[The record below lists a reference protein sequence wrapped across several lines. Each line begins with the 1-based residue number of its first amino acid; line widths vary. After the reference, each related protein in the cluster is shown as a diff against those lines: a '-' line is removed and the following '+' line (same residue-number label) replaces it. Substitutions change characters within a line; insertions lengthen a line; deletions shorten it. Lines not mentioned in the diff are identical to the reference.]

1 MQAKESIGSEPMHAK
16 RLSFVLFAALL
27 WTAPGAA
34 ADKVSIG
41 NLPASSSWCF
51 IIAEEKGYF
60 RDENIEA
67 DVVPYDSGA
76 KMIPQLSAGQLDVGA
91 GSASSGLYNA
101 YGRGIDLKI
110 VADAVRGVKG
120 AGQSVLVRAP
130 LLRSGQVKSI
140 ADLKGRTVAVT
151 AEAGTEA
158 AVLAYGLST
167 AGLTYGDVKKVFL
180 PFAQHGIA
188 YQNGAID
195 ASLTAEPAA
204 TAAIKLGVAD
214 RLMFVGDF
222 YPDAQSAVVLY
233 GQKFVSDRPEVG
245 KRFMKAYVRAVRDYN
260 DAIKDGH
267 IAGKGAEEIIAIL
280 TKRFKYPPDVI
291 RTMWAHAINPD
302 GWVNVDGIRRDFQ
315 FFKDQNQIKVAVQP
329 EDVLDRRFVDYAVQA
344 LGPYQRPGQ

>member
-1 MQAKESIGSEPMHAK
+1 MGFKRIGLAV
-16 RLSFVLFAALL
+16 LSTVLLWGNAGAALAL
-27 WTAPGAA
+27 
-34 ADKVSIG
+34 DKVSIG

-60 RDENIEA
+60 RDENIEP

-101 YGRGIDLKI
+101 FGRGIELRI

-120 AGQSVLVRAP
+120 AGQSLLVRKE
-130 LLRSGQVKSI
+130 LLRGGAVKGI
-140 ADLKGRTVAVT
+140 ADLKGRNVAVT

-158 AVLAYGLST
+158 AVLAYGLKT
-167 AGLTYGDVKKVFL
+167 AGLTYNDVNKVFL
-180 PFAQHGIA
+180 PFAQHGVA

-204 TAAIKLGVAD
+204 TAAIRLGVAD

-222 YPDAQSAVVLY
+222 YPDAESAIVLY
-233 GQKFVSDRPEVG
+233 GQKFVAERPEVA
-245 KRFMKAYVRAVRDYN
+245 KRFMKAYVRAARDYN

-267 IAGKGAEEIIAIL
+267 IAGKGAAEIIAIL
-280 TKRFKYPPDVI
+280 TKRFKYSQDII

-302 GWVNVDGIRRDFQ
+302 GWVEVASIERDFQ

-329 EDVLDRRFVDYAVQA
+329 QDVLDRRFVDYAVQQ
-344 LGPYQRPGQ
+344 LGPYKRPEN

>member
-1 MQAKESIGSEPMHAK
+1 MRSTFVRSPLIAVAAAIG
-16 RLSFVLFAALL
+16 LSFPAAGAALDRV
-27 WTAPGAA
+27 A
-34 ADKVSIG
+34 IG

-60 RDENIEA
+60 RDEGIEA

-101 YGRGIDLKI
+101 FGRGIDLKI

-120 AGQSVLVRAP
+120 AGQSLLVRTA
-130 LLRSGQVKSI
+130 LLRSGAVKSI

-158 AVLAYGLST
+158 AVLAHGLTT
-167 AGLTYGDVKKVFL
+167 AGLRYEDVTKAFL
-180 PFAQHGIA
+180 PFSAHAVA

-204 TAAIKLGVAD
+204 AAAINLGVAG

-222 YPDAQSAVVLY
+222 YPDAQSAVVLF
-233 GQKFVSDRPEVG
+233 GQKFVAERPAVG
-245 KRFMKAYVRAVRDYN
+245 RRFMVAYLRAVRDYN

-267 IAGKGAEEIIAIL
+267 IAGKGADEIIAIL
-280 TKRFKYPPDVI
+280 ARRFKYPDGII
-291 RTMWAHAINPD
+291 RAMWAHAINPD
-302 GWVNVDGIRRDFQ
+302 GWVEVASIKTDFR
-315 FFKDQNQIKVAVQP
+315 FFKEQNQIKVDITP
-329 EDVLDRRFVDYAVQA
+329 EAVLDRSFVDYAVKA
-344 LGPYQRPGQ
+344 LGPYRRPGG

>member
-1 MQAKESIGSEPMHAK
+1 MRAS
-16 RLSFVLFAALL
+16 LSRSSLITIASAIALSC
-27 WTAPGAA
+27 AA
-34 ADKVSIG
+34 APASALDRVAIG

-60 RDENIEA
+60 RDEGIEA

-76 KMIPQLSAGQLDVGA
+76 KMVPQLSAGQLDVGA

-101 YGRGIDLKI
+101 FGRGIDLKI

-120 AGQSVLVRAP
+120 AGQSLLVRTE
-130 LLRSGQVKSI
+130 LLRSGAVKSI

-158 AVLAYGLST
+158 AVLAHGLES
-167 AGLTYGDVKKVFL
+167 AGLRYEDVKTAFL
-180 PFAQHGIA
+180 PFSAHAIA
-188 YQNGAID
+188 YRNGAID

-204 TAAIKLGVAD
+204 TSAIDLGVAG
-214 RLMFVGDF
+214 RLLFVGDF

-233 GQKFVSDRPEVG
+233 GQKFITERPDVG
-245 KRFMKAYVRAVRDYN
+245 KRFMKAYLRAVRDYN

-267 IAGKGAEEIIAIL
+267 IAGKGADEIIAIL
-280 TKRFKYPPDVI
+280 TKRFKYPEMVI

-302 GWVNVDGIRRDFQ
+302 GWVAIDSIKTDFK
-315 FFKDQNQIKVAVQP
+315 FFKDHGQIKVDITP
-329 EDVLDRRFVDYAVQA
+329 EAVLDKSFVDYAVQA
-344 LGPYQRPGQ
+344 LGPYKRSGG

>member
-1 MQAKESIGSEPMHAK
+1 MGLTRIGLA
-16 RLSFVLFAALL
+16 VLGTVLL
-27 WTAPGAA
+27 WTTASTA

-60 RDENIEA
+60 REENIEA

-101 YGRGIDLKI
+101 YGRGIRLKI

-120 AGQSVLVRAP
+120 AGQSLLVRKD
-130 LLRSGQVKSI
+130 LLRSGAVKGI

-158 AVLAYGLST
+158 AVLAYGLKT
-167 AGLTYGDVKKVFL
+167 AGLAYGDVNKVFL
-180 PFAQHGIA
+180 PFAQHGAA

-204 TAAIKLGVAD
+204 TAAIRLGVAD

-222 YPDAQSAVVLY
+222 YPDAESAVVLY
-233 GQKFVSDRPEVG
+233 GPKFAAERPEVG
-245 KRFMKAYVRAVRDYN
+245 KRFMKAYVRAARDYN

-267 IAGKGAEEIIAIL
+267 IAGKGADEIIAIL
-280 TKRFKYPPDVI
+280 TRRFKYPPEVI
-291 RTMWAHAINPD
+291 RGMWAHAINPD
-302 GWVNVDGIRRDFQ
+302 GGVAVASIQRDFE
-315 FFKDQNQIKVAVQP
+315 FFKEQNQIKVAVQP
-329 EDVLDRRFVDYAVQA
+329 EDVLDPRFVAYAVEQ
-344 LGPYQRPGQ
+344 LGPYQRPAN

>member
-1 MQAKESIGSEPMHAK
+1 MRTRLIGFTAISAGLW
-16 RLSFVLFAALL
+16 LSAAG
-27 WTAPGAA
+27 TAFSL
-34 ADKVSIG
+34 DKVSIG

-60 RDENIEA
+60 RQEGIEA

-120 AGQSVLVRAP
+120 AGQSLLVRRD
-130 LLRSGQVKSI
+130 LLGSGAVKGI
-140 ADLKGRTVAVT
+140 ADLKGRTVAIT

-158 AVLAYGLST
+158 AVLAHGLKT
-167 AGLTYGDVKKVFL
+167 AGLKYEDVNKVFL
-180 PFAQHGIA
+180 PFAQHGVA
-188 YQNGAID
+188 YQNGGID

-204 TAAIKLGVAD
+204 TAAIRLGVAD

-222 YPDAQSAVVLY
+222 YPDAESAVVLY
-233 GQKFVSDRPEVG
+233 GQQFVTQRPEVG
-245 KRFMKAYVRAVRDYN
+245 KRFMKAYVRAARDYN
-260 DAIKDGH
+260 DAIKNGH
-267 IAGKGAEEIIAIL
+267 IAGKGADEIIAIL
-280 TKRFKYPPDVI
+280 TRRFRYPEDII

-302 GWVNVDGIRRDFQ
+302 GWVDVESIRSDFQ
-315 FFKDQNQIKVAVQP
+315 FFKEQNQIKADIVPDV
-329 EDVLDRRFVDYAVQA
+329 VLDKSFVDYAVKE
-344 LGPYQRPGQ
+344 LGPYRRTDN

>member
-1 MQAKESIGSEPMHAK
+1 MCCKSIAIAAVISWLGIAGSAD
-16 RLSFVLFAALL
+16 AL
-27 WTAPGAA
+27 
-34 ADKVSIG
+34 DKVSIG

-51 IIAEEKGYF
+51 IIADEKGYF
-60 RDENIEA
+60 RQEGIEA

-101 YGRGIDLKI
+101 FGRGIDLKI

-120 AGQSVLVRAP
+120 AGQSLLVRKE
-130 LLRSGQVKSI
+130 LLRSGAVKGI

-158 AVLAYGLST
+158 AVLAHGLMT
-167 AGLTYGDVKKVFL
+167 AGLRYEDVNKAFL
-180 PFAQHGIA
+180 PFAQHGVA
-188 YQNGAID
+188 YQNGGID

-204 TAAIKLGVAD
+204 TAAIRLGVAD

-222 YPDAQSAVVLY
+222 YPDAESAVVLY
-233 GQKFVSDRPEVG
+233 GQQFVARRPDVG
-245 KRFMKAYVRAVRDYN
+245 RRFMKAYVRAARDYN
-260 DAIKDGH
+260 DAIRDGH

-280 TKRFKYPPDVI
+280 TRRFRYPQDVI

-302 GWVNVDGIRRDFQ
+302 GWVEVASIKSDFQ
-315 FFKDQNQIKVAVQP
+315 FFKDQNQIKVDIAP
-329 EDVLDRRFVDYAVQA
+329 EVVLDKSFVDYAVKE
-344 LGPYQRPGQ
+344 LGPYRRASIGDR

>member
-1 MQAKESIGSEPMHAK
+1 MRFNLLG
-16 RLSFVLFAALL
+16 LAATSVGL
-27 WTAPGAA
+27 WCAAAGAA
-34 ADKVSIG
+34 VALDKVSIG

-51 IIAEEKGYF
+51 IIADEKGYF
-60 RDENIEA
+60 LKEGIAA

-101 YGRGIDLKI
+101 FGRGISLKI

-120 AGQSVLVRAP
+120 AGQSLLVRRD
-130 LLRSGQVKSI
+130 LMRSGAVKSF

-158 AVLAYGLST
+158 AVLAHGLKT
-167 AGLTYGDVKKVFL
+167 VGLRYEDVTKVFL
-180 PFAQHGIA
+180 PFSQHAVA
-188 YQNGAID
+188 YQNGGID

-204 TAAIKLGVAD
+204 TAAMRLGVAD

-222 YPDAQSAVVLY
+222 YPDAESAIVLY
-233 GQKFVSDRPEVG
+233 GQKFAAERPDVAR
-245 KRFMKAYVRAVRDYN
+245 RFMKAYVRAARDYN

-267 IAGKGAEEIIAIL
+267 IAGKGADEIIAIL
-280 TKRFKYPPDVI
+280 TKRFRYPEEVI

-302 GWVNVDGIRRDFQ
+302 GWVDEASIKSDFQ
-315 FFKDQNQIKVAVQP
+315 FFKDQNQIKVEIAP
-329 EDVLDRRFVDYAVQA
+329 EQVLDRSFTDYAVKE
-344 LGPYQRPGQ
+344 LGPYRRAGD